1 MCLTSLALAVSLASV
16 HHVGGDYNETNPGLG
31 IEVPTGQCSYVTA
44 GAYYNSYKDTTYYI
58 GGGLDLSLNDYVDV
72 GVMGA
77 VTHGYHKK
85 HDFKYGNF
93 IPIAGL
99 TASIGF
105 DSFNLKVLHIP
116 AAVTGIQL
124 RKGF

>member
-44 GAYYNSYKDTTYYI
+44 GGYYNSYKDTTYYI
-58 GGGLDLSLNDYVDV
+58 GGGLDLSLNDHVDV

-77 VTHGYHKK
+77 VTYGYHKQY
-85 HDFKYGNF
+85 DFKPGNF
-93 IPIAGL
+93 IPVAGL